1 MACAC
6 HGKVETFGAH
16 VETRS
21 SLGSRRAGV
30 EPGPAVPD
38 PLLRAQRPD
47 AACALLWVTAA
58 AAAS

>member
-1 MACAC
+1 MASAC

-30 EPGPAVPD
+30 EPGPAEPD
-38 PLLRAQRPD
+38 PRARRRD